1 MLVILRDLFAK
12 VTASGMDDQV
22 QCPIG
27 CAIHLDEVVA
37 AAKGA
42 KAALQALGVLQFPVA
57 AKGLQIEGLL
67 ATLPNVHPGRNIM
80 RRLVQMFKVDL
91 RLKQANSVHA
101 AANVHAHNVGHGL
114 VMNGHRRSDGTAL
127 TGMHV
132 GHDPDL
138 AALGEGIVA
147 HSADLLNG
155 SVLDDIGIGNGSCDL
170 SLDLHVTP
178 PKLIMKKSTRRA
190 LTGGL
195 WVQIR

>member
-1 MLVILRDLFAK
+1 
-12 VTASGMDDQV
+12 
-22 QCPIG
+22 
-27 CAIHLDEVVA
+27 
-37 AAKGA
+37 
-42 KAALQALGVLQFPVA
+42 
-57 AKGLQIEGLL
+57 
-67 ATLPNVHPGRNIM
+67 M
-80 RRLVQMFKVDL
+80 RRLVQMFKVDR
-91 RLKQANSVHA
+91 RLKQANRVHA
-101 AANVHAHNVGHGL
+101 AANVHAHNVGHSL

-138 AALGEGIVA
+138 ATLGEGIVA

-155 SVLDDIGIGNGSCDL
+155 SVFDDIAIGNGSCDL
-170 SLDLHVTP
+170 SFDLHVIP

>member
-1 MLVILRDLFAK
+1 M
-12 VTASGMDDQV
+12 
-22 QCPIG
+22 
-27 CAIHLDEVVA
+27 VA

-42 KAALQALGVLQFPVA
+42 EAALQALGVLEFPVA
-57 AKGLQIEGLL
+57 AKGLQIEGLP
-67 ATLPNVHPGRNIM
+67 ATLPNVHTGRNIM
-80 RRLVQMFKVDL
+80 RRLVQMFKVDR
-91 RLKQANSVHA
+91 RLKQANRVHA
-101 AANVHAHNVGHGL
+101 AANVHAHNVGHSL

-138 AALGEGIVA
+138 ATLGEGIVA

-155 SVLDDIGIGNGSCDL
+155 SVFDDIAIGNGSCDL
-170 SLDLHVTP
+170 SFDLHVIP